1 MNEIAKRIAE
11 NWKLDARFEDSNRYF
26 YNYTEVDQ
34 ILNNNKCYVIGR
46 KGAGKTAICEH
57 ILKTSGYN
65 IFSEKLGFKNFPF
78 NELYRLGNIKYTHP
92 NQYITIWKFLIYSTV
107 CRLMVRNEGLDI
119 DVRSMLEKLYPPND
133 LKLLSRRISEWTSAE
148 FGATVLGNGGS
159 VKVSRQVNEN
169 TISWIEKTDI
179 LEDIIMGHCDN
190 SKYYI
195 VFDELDEDYRDI
207 AGEDTAHYIALLTSL
222 FKAVQDVKATFM
234 CSSKQI
240 MPIVFLRDDIYAL
253 INDSDKNKWS
263 DLKLELE
270 WTKERL
276 KSLLAYRISK
286 DFGDGSNILPF
297 KEAWEKIFIN
307 APISY
312 GSNKGKKMHSFDFI
326 ANSTHLR
333 PRDFIRYIQCCC
345 AETTEKK
352 HAYIKN
358 GTIKFEDRAFSNYLK
373 DEIKDEIFPLLP
385 DIENIFQVLS
395 NLRKWNFSP
404 SEFITEYDKY
414 VKTGKIKEENTDY
427 VLDTLYNFSVIGNQ
441 DKHHKDIYYFKYL
454 HTNMTYNKNEN
465 VVIHRGLFKALQ
477 IV

>member
-1 MNEIAKRIAE
+1 MNEVAKRIAE
-11 NWKLDARFEDSNRYF
+11 NWKLDARFEDSARYF
-26 YNYTEVDQ
+26 YNYNEVEQ

-57 ILKTSGYN
+57 ILKTSGHDF
-65 IFSEKLGFKNFPF
+65 FSEKLGFKNFPF
-78 NELYRLGNIKYTHP
+78 RELYGLGNVKYTQP
-92 NQYITIWKFLIYSTV
+92 NQYITIWKYLIYSTV
-107 CRLMVRNEGLDI
+107 CRLMVGNENVNI
-119 DVRSMLEKLYPPND
+119 EVRSMLEKLYPKND
-133 LKLLSRRISEWTSAE
+133 LKLLSRRISVWTSAE
-148 FGATVLGNGGS
+148 FGASVLGTGGS

-169 TISWIEKTDI
+169 SISWIDKTDI
-179 LEDIIMGHCDN
+179 LEDIIMDHCDD

-207 AGEDTAHYIALLTSL
+207 AGEDSTQYISLLTSL

-234 CSSKQI
+234 SSNRKI
-240 MPIVFLRDDIYAL
+240 MPIVFLRDDIYSL

-270 WTKERL
+270 WNKERL

-286 DFGDGSNILPF
+286 DYGDGSKILSF
-297 KEAWEKIFIN
+297 QEAWEKIFIK
-307 APISY
+307 APIAY
-312 GSNKGKKMHSFDFI
+312 GTNQGKKMHSFDFI

-345 AETTEKK
+345 AET
-352 HAYIKN
+352 INRNDPLVKN

-395 NLRKWNFSP
+395 NLRKWNFSV
-404 SEFITEYDKY
+404 SEFIKEYQKY
-414 VKTGKIKEENTDY
+414 VITGKIKEENTDY

>member
-1 MNEIAKRIAE
+1 M
-11 NWKLDARFEDSNRYF
+11 
-26 YNYTEVDQ
+26 
-34 ILNNNKCYVIGR
+34 
-46 KGAGKTAICEH
+46 
-57 ILKTSGYN
+57 KTSGYN
-65 IFSEKLGFKNFPF
+65 YFSEKLGFKNFPF
-78 NELYRLGNIKYTHP
+78 NELYGLGNVKYTQP
-92 NQYITIWKFLIYSTV
+92 NQYITIWKYLIYSTV
-107 CRLMVRNEGLDI
+107 CRLMVCNEGVNNE
-119 DVRSMLEKLYPPND
+119 VRSMLEKLYPKND

-148 FGATVLGNGGS
+148 FGASVLGTGGS

-169 TISWIEKTDI
+169 AISWIDKTDI
-179 LEDIIMGHCDN
+179 LEDIIMNHCDD

-207 AGEDTAHYIALLTSL
+207 AGEDTKQYIALLTSL

-234 CSSKQI
+234 GSTRKI

-286 DFGDGSNILPF
+286 DFGDGSKILPF
-297 KEAWEKIFIN
+297 KVAWEKIFTN
-307 APISY
+307 FPISY
-312 GSNKGKKMHSFDFI
+312 GTNQGKKMHSFDYI

-345 AETTEKK
+345 AETVSKG
-352 HAYIKN
+352 HQYINN

-373 DEIKDEIFPLLP
+373 DEIKDEVFPLLP

-395 NLRKWNFSP
+395 NLRKWNFSVC
-404 SEFITEYDKY
+404 EFITEYEKY